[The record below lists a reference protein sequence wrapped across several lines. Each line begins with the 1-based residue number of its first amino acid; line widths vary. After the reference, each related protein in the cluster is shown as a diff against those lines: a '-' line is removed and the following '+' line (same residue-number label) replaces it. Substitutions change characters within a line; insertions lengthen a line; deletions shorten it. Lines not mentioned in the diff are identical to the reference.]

1 MIDHFRIFAPI
12 YDRLIQPPDPA
23 ALREH
28 LDLPAQG
35 MLLDVGGGTGRVAQ
49 QLRPL
54 VDAIILSDVSSAM
67 LQQAREK
74 GLMLAV
80 SAGAELLPFP
90 SGAFSRVLVVDAL
103 HHFADQRRAIG
114 ELVRV
119 LAPGG
124 RLVVEEPDLNRL
136 SVKFIALAEKVA
148 LMRSHFFYPSEI
160 ADMVAGFHL
169 EPRVEYG
176 EQRPGGNSIAA
187 WIIADKN

>member
-28 LDLPAQG
+28 LGLPARG

-49 QLRPL
+49 QLDPL
-54 VDAIILSDVSSAM
+54 VDGLIVCDATPKM
-67 LQQAREK
+67 LKQAREK
-74 GLMLAV
+74 GLMLTV

-90 SGAFSRVLVVDAL
+90 SETFSRVLVVDAL

-124 RLVVEEPDLNRL
+124 RLVIEEPDLNRL
-136 SVKFIALAEKVA
+136 PVKFIALAEKVA

-160 ADMVAGFHL
+160 ADMVAGYHL
-169 EPRVEYG
+169 QPRVERG
-176 EQRPGGNSIAA
+176 EQDLEGNSIAA
-187 WIIADKN
+187 WIIAEKN